1 MIHVINRHC
10 NFSNIS
16 VNKQRPSWFSRY
28 KCFQNLISIF
38 QEATIHIIFDGD
50 IKNHFL
56 TEFDL
61 SLFKVQETKV
71 GSGAASFIYSIEYA
85 LNVAEENDLIYFVED
100 DYLHMP
106 KAMKILIEGMS
117 INKNGYI
124 SLYDHKDKYFLPE
137 YHNLTSQIFVTDSC
151 HWRTTPS
158 TTDTFCISKQVLQKY
173 KDIFIKW
180 STGVNCSMDHKR
192 CIDLWNN
199 GVPLITSIP
208 GFATHCESEYLS
220 PTLDWSK

>member
-1 MIHVINRHC
+1 MIHIINRHC

-28 KCFQNLISIF
+28 KCFQNLISTF
-38 QEATIHIIFDGD
+38 HNATIHIVLDGD

-56 TEFDL
+56 KGFNL
-61 SLFKVQETKV
+61 SSFKIQELKL
-71 GSGAASFIYSIEYA
+71 GSGALSFVHSIQYA
-85 LNVAEENDLIYFVED
+85 LSIAEENDLIYFVED
-100 DYLHMP
+100 DYLHRP
-106 KAMKILIEGMS
+106 EAMNVLIEGMT

-137 YHNLTSQIFVTDSC
+137 YSNLTSQIYISDSC
-151 HWRTTPS
+151 HWRTSPS
-158 TTDTFCISKQVLQKY
+158 TTDTFCITKKTLDKY

-180 STGVNCSMDHKR
+180 STGVNCSMDHRR

-199 GVPLITSIP
+199 NVPLITSIP
-208 GFATHCESEYLS
+208 GFATHCELEYIS
-220 PTLDWSK
+220 PAWDWSK